1 MPEVAREKKT
11 GAHISALL
19 SKYGISYKNVFTKC
33 PKHAIQLT
41 HDCILQGF
49 RNFIVVGGDGTLN
62 EVVNGVF
69 SQTDCP
75 SAEIV
80 LAMIA
85 VGTGNDWGKMYGI
98 PHSYEESIKVI
109 RNRKVQAPGCRNC

>member
-1 MPEVAREKKT
+1 MSGTNTVEWMVIVNPNAGIGKGKRDW
-11 GAHISALL
+11 GIISALL
-19 SKYGISYKNVFTKC
+19 TKYGISYKNVFTDC

-69 SQTDCP
+69 SQTICP
-75 SAEIV
+75 S
-80 LAMIA
+80 
-85 VGTGNDWGKMYGI
+85 
-98 PHSYEESIKVI
+98 
-109 RNRKVQAPGCRNC
+109 RKLCWL